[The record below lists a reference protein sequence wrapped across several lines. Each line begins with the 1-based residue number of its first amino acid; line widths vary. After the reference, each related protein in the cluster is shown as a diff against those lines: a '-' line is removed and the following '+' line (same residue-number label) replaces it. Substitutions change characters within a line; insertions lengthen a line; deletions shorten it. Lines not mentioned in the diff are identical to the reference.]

1 MQLLMEGGLKGKQ
14 LSFPFTL
21 QVVDGFSYKNVTIES
36 LDKLIE
42 LIHSEELANK
52 DGKKNLK
59 SIIEDIGLYDTK
71 TLMDSRTA
79 NIISN
84 FSYYRSNATP
94 SAPFDNIVW
103 FESIQILESLT
114 QQRMI

>member
-1 MQLLMEGGLKGKQ
+1 MDGGLKGKQ
-14 LSFPFTL
+14 LSFPFPL
-21 QVVDGFSYKNVTIES
+21 QVVEGLTYKNIIIES

-42 LIHSEELANK
+42 LIGEEELANK

-71 TLMDSRTA
+71 TLMDNRTA

-84 FSYYRSNATP
+84 FSYYKSNATP
-94 SAPFDNIVW
+94 HAPFDNIVW
-103 FESIQILESLT
+103 FESVQILESIS
-114 QQRMI
+114 QQRMM